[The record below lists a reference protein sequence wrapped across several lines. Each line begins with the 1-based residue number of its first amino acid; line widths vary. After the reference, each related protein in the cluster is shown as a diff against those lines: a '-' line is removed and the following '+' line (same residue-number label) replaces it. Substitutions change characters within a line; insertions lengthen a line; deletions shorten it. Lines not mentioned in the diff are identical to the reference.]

1 MELEHAEEYLPQDI
15 RVDELPLAIR
25 TRLLNNS
32 TSFIVY
38 KKSLAV
44 RTRKRAFPAASRPLV
59 SLPTLWHLCRWI
71 DSMDANPGDPA
82 NRVMGGL

>member
-44 RTRKRAFPAASRPLV
+44 RTSKRAFPAASRPLV
-59 SLPTLWHLCRWI
+59 SLFPRYGTCA
-71 DSMDANPGDPA
+71 DG
-82 NRVMGGL
+82 